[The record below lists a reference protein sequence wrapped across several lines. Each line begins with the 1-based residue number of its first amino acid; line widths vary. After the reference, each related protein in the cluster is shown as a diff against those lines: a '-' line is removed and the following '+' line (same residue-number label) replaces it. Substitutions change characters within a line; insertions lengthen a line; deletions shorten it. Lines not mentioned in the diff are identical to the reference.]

1 MRHYA
6 PATPSRLPR
15 VACLCLLALGAVA
28 RAAEV
33 PTLHARVTDQTG
45 TLDAGQLAQ
54 LEARLAALEQ
64 RKGSQ
69 LVVLLV
75 RSTAPESIEEYAL
88 EVAELNR
95 IGRGGQVDDG
105 VLLLVAKDDRRV
117 RIEVGYGLEGAIPD
131 AVASRIIREYITPR
145 FRAGDFYGGV
155 SDAVDALSKLIEGEA
170 LPAPLEQERDGEESR
185 LPMALVLAFLI
196 GSLFAALRKRPAA
209 LRSLLAGGL
218 AGGLGYLLVATL
230 AGLALPALLAAVV
243 ALVRPGGGGR
253 FVRGGGWSGGGW
265 GGGGWG
271 GGGGFGGGS
280 SRGGGGWSGG
290 GGGFGGGGASGGW

>member
-1 MRHYA
+1 MRHHARAA
-6 PATPSRLPR
+6 PATPSRLLR

-33 PTLHARVTDQTG
+33 PTLHARATDQTG
-45 TLDAGQLAQ
+45 TLDAAQLAQ

-88 EVAELNR
+88 AVAELNR

-105 VLLLVAKDDRRV
+105 VLLLVAKDDRKV

-145 FRAGDFYGGV
+145 FRAGDFHGGV

-209 LRSLLAGGL
+209 LRSLLAGSL

-253 FVRGGGWSGGGW
+253 FVRSGGWSS
-265 GGGGWG
+265 GGWG